1 MTSTD
6 ELERLIKSASELP
19 WKEGLRDGDE
29 KDVWGPGY
37 LVAKVYLGSPAAKR
51 RANNAALIVAAVNA
65 LPELLAERERLR
77 QAYSARASTNA
88 LNFRFGKNEHGPL
101 LTFIEAE
108 NADGYSIEVGEWSD
122 DGEYRI
128 LTIPNPYTL
137 LARVREIEKCARY
150 VDDALTVGEKS
161 ERLGELLRLCRA
173 SAALTGG
180 TP

>member
-65 LPELLAERERLR
+65 LPELLAERERMREALKADR
-77 QAYSARASTNA
+77 PYRAEFGAIFHEDQGGFLFTVSSEKMAKEVAIA
-88 LNFRFGKNEHGPL
+88 LNISH
-101 LTFIEAE
+101 
-108 NADGYSIEVGEWSD
+108 
-122 DGEYRI
+122 
-128 LTIPNPYTL
+128 
-137 LARVREIEKCARY
+137 
-150 VDDALTVGEKS
+150 ALK
-161 ERLGELLRLCRA
+161 
-173 SAALTGG
+173 AALTGG